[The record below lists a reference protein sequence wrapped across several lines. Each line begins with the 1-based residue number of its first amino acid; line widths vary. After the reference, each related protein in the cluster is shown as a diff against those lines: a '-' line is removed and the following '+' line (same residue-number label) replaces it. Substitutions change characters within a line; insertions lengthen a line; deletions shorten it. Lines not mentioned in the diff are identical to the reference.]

1 MAFIKKLANYP
12 YLLII
17 AVVTVSTFMLYLP
30 FMTNTLQY
38 LGFEGSNVNMQTV
51 YQNYDG
57 LLYVVPAKA
66 GYNANNI
73 ENLRLEFPLPT
84 EYYPA
89 HLPLY
94 PFLIAIAAPV
104 LGFLKSMLFVTMLGS
119 IALTTFFY
127 YFVSKLKLS
136 INPLYLTVA
145 FLFLPRFLIVRS
157 VGAPETFFL
166 LFIISSVYFF
176 EKKNYFLAGL
186 LGGLSVMTKTP
197 GILLGVAYGLVA
209 LETIIKEKRFDF
221 KWFYLLFIPG
231 GLLAVFYIYYLQTG
245 DFFAYFNS
253 GDNIHLE
260 TPFTIFNFY
269 KKWIG
274 TAWLEDLIFYFLM
287 YVYAIISLK
296 DSKYRSLF
304 YFPLVFLSASIFVAH
319 RDLARYM
326 LPIWPFAAIAL
337 APVLG
342 SKKFL
347 LTLLFLLP
355 ALYLYALNF
364 MQFNIIP
371 VADWRP
377 FL

>member
-1 MAFIKKLANYP
+1 
-12 YLLII
+12 
-17 AVVTVSTFMLYLP
+17 
-30 FMTNTLQY
+30 
-38 LGFEGSNVNMQTV
+38 
-51 YQNYDG
+51 
-57 LLYVVPAKA
+57 
-66 GYNANNI
+66 
-73 ENLRLEFPLPT
+73 
-84 EYYPA
+84 
-89 HLPLY
+89 
-94 PFLIAIAAPV
+94 
-104 LGFLKSMLFVTMLGS
+104 
-119 IALTTFFY
+119 
-127 YFVSKLKLS
+127 
-136 INPLYLTVA
+136 
-145 FLFLPRFLIVRS
+145 
-157 VGAPETFFL
+157 
-166 LFIISSVYFF
+166 
-176 EKKNYFLAGL
+176 
-186 LGGLSVMTKTP
+186 MTKTP

-355 ALYLYALNF
+355 AL
-364 MQFNIIP
+364 
-371 VADWRP
+371 
-377 FL
+377 

>member
-1 MAFIKKLANYP
+1 MANP

-17 AVVTVSTFMLYLP
+17 AVVVISSFLLYLP
-30 FMTNTLQY
+30 FLTNTLQY
-38 LGFEGSNVNMQTV
+38 LGFPETNLTMQRV

-57 LLYVVPAKA
+57 VLYIVPAKA
-66 GYNANNI
+66 GYNAKSI

-94 PFLIAIAAPV
+94 PFLISVFAPV
-104 LGFLKSMLFVTMLGS
+104 IGFLKSMLFVSILGS
-119 IALTTFFY
+119 IALGMFFY

-136 INPLYLTVA
+136 VNPLYLTIV
-145 FLFLPRFLIVRS
+145 FLFLPRFFIVRS

-166 LFIISSVYFF
+166 LFIVSSVYFF

-186 LGGLSVMTKTP
+186 LGGLSAMTKSP
-197 GILLGVAYGLVA
+197 GILLAGAYGLVA
-209 LETIIKEKRFDF
+209 LETLIKEKKFNFR
-221 KWFYLLFIPG
+221 WLYLLLIPG
-231 GLLAVFYIYYLQTG
+231 GLLAVFYIYFIQTG

-253 GDNIHLE
+253 GDNIHLVS
-260 TPFTIFNFY
+260 PFAVFNFY
-269 KKWIG
+269 KKWIA
-274 TAWLEDLIFYFLM
+274 TAWLEEILFYFIM
-287 YVYAIISLK
+287 YLYAILTLK
-296 DSKYRSLF
+296 NTKHRSLF
-304 YFPLVFLSASIFVAH
+304 YLPLVFFTASIFVAH

-337 APVLG
+337 SPLFT
-342 SKKFL
+342 SKKFMLVIL
-347 LTLLFLLP
+347 LLLP
-355 ALYLYALNF
+355 AIYLYALNF
-364 MQFNIIP
+364 MLYNVIP

>member
-17 AVVTVSTFMLYLP
+17 AVVIVSTFLLYLP
-30 FMTNTLQY
+30 FMTNTLGY
-38 LGFEGSNVNMQTV
+38 LGFEGTNVNMQTV

-66 GYNANNI
+66 GYNARNI
-73 ENLRLEFPLPT
+73 ENLRLEFPIPT

-89 HLPLY
+89 HLPVY
-94 PFLIAIAAPV
+94 PFLISIFAP
-104 LGFLKSMLFVTMLGS
+104 LIGFLKSMLFVTLIGS
-119 IALTTFFY
+119 MALATFFY

-136 INPLYLTVA
+136 INPLYLTIA

-197 GILLGVAYGLVA
+197 GILLAVAYGLVA
-209 LETIIKEKRFDF
+209 LETLIKEKKFNF
-221 KWFYLLFIPG
+221 QWFYLLLIPG
-231 GLLAVFYIYYLQTG
+231 GLLAVCYIYYLQTG
-245 DFFAYFNS
+245 NFFAYFNS
-253 GDNIHLE
+253 GDNLHLE

-274 TAWLEDLIFYFLM
+274 TAWVEENLFYFFL
-287 YVYAIISLK
+287 YLYGIVSLK
-296 DSKYRSLF
+296 DTKYRSMF
-304 YFPLVFLSASIFVAH
+304 YFPFVFFTASIFVAH
-319 RDLARYM
+319 LDLARYM
-326 LPIWPFAAIAL
+326 LPVWPFAAVAM
-337 APVLG
+337 APFLTSKRFLIVL
-342 SKKFL
+342 L
-347 LTLLFLLP
+347 LLFP
-355 ALYLYALNF
+355 AVYLYALNF